1 MGKNILITEQQFDGL
16 LTDIL
21 GWAIKGFPDD
31 KKNDNNSNN
40 SSSSLTNITPQ
51 GQELLDNPVFKE
63 KLEEISE
70 AININKDSIIKLMQH
85 ESRLNPTIKNNIGC
99 VGLIQFCPVN
109 GRSTVTANGNTY
121 SFDDIRNNL
130 ELQMDAIK
138 DFWVKGYRN
147 GKIKSPSD
155 LYIYNFFPIAAGKS
169 NDFVLQ
175 SQDLSATEV
184 ARANPIFN
192 RTLGKPK
199 DSPLTVGDLKDYY
212 RQTGMV

>member
-16 LTDIL
+16 ISDLVT
-21 GWAIKGFPDD
+21 WATTGFPSDE
-31 KKNDNNSNN
+31 KKDNSTSGST
-40 SSSSLTNITPQ
+40 SSTNISPQ
-51 GQELLDNPVFKE
+51 GQELLNNPVFKE
-63 KLEEISE
+63 KLQEISE
-70 AININKDSIIKLMQH
+70 AISIDKNSIIKLMQH
-85 ESRLNPTIKNNIGC
+85 ESGLNPTIKNNIGC
-99 VGLIQFCPVN
+99 VGLIQFCPVG
-109 GRSTVTANGNTY
+109 GRSTLTVNGNTH
-121 SFDDIRNNL
+121 SFEEIRNNL

-169 NDFVLQ
+169 DDFVLQ
-175 SQDLSATEV
+175 SRDLSATKV
-184 ARANPIFN
+184 ARANPIYN